1 MGNFIG
7 PEPVRSYA
15 PLAVKDDFSGD
26 GSTTTF
32 DLSRDITPGG
42 QNSLLL
48 YVGTTIQEPG
58 VDYTIGNDGSGNPRR
73 ITFTSAPAS
82 GSNNIF
88 AIHRDRE
95 TGRFTPDDNSVGNGQ
110 LESTAITGFSN
121 VTAASGDSLL
131 ISDVSDSGNLKKVTA
146 TSIAA
151 LASTDLVGDTSPQ
164 LGGDLDVNAND
175 IVSAGNNDITLLP
188 NGTGKVI
195 IDGNGSSGGV
205 SIDDGNID
213 IRTATGVVSKVK
225 FYCESSN
232 AHAQTLQAQPHSAAS
247 SAVLTL
253 PVATGTLVGTG
264 DTSSVSNTMLA
275 GSIAASKLA
284 GSIGNSKL
292 SNSSIT
298 VSDGSSSTA
307 IALGGTA
314 TFSGTANEVD
324 VAESSGTITIGLP
337 NDIVVAG
344 NLTVNGTTTT
354 INTTNLAVTD
364 NLVELNQG
372 LTGAASNDS
381 GILIERGST
390 GNNAI
395 MAWDESAD
403 SFILGTTTATASDT
417 GNLTIAAAPLAV
429 SSISAT
435 ELDMG
440 DSQKIKLGAG
450 NDLEIYHN
458 GNDSIIADTGTGDLV
473 IAGDQV
479 QITNAAASENKAI
492 FTSDGAVSLY
502 YDNVKKFETTSAG
515 ATITGDT
522 TLTGQLSLANSQKI
536 KLGNSDELEIYHD
549 GTNSYITESGGSG
562 NLRLQGQTVRLE
574 KASDGEIMLEATND
588 AGVDIRYNGSTKL
601 ETTNTGVT
609 ITGTATAT
617 TFSGSGASLTSLPA
631 GNLTGTLPAISGAS
645 LTNLPLGPSSATAV
659 GAIKYFALYYKG
671 SGGAPTSASIGN
683 GSEVTP
689 STYDVSNLY
698 LSNSPE
704 YKRSGSSAGPQDVNN
719 LSYLVPGFAG
729 TNDITGKTR
738 ASESGT
744 WRCIS
749 STIYSR
755 FTTSGN
761 SGGTYYVSGGGLF
774 QRVS

>member
-48 YVGTTIQEPG
+48 FVGTTIQEPG

-131 ISDVSDSGNLKKVTA
+131 ISDVSDSGNLKKATA

-151 LASTDLVGDTSPQ
+151 LASTDLVGDTTPQ

-175 IVSAGNNDITLLP
+175 IISAGNNNISLLP
-188 NGTGKVI
+188 NGTGKVVM
-195 IDGNGSSGGV
+195 DGDGSSGGV

-213 IRTATGVVSKVK
+213 IRTASGVVSKIK
-225 FYCESSN
+225 FYCESNN

-284 GSIGNSKL
+284 GSIGNAKL
-292 SNSSIT
+292 SNSSIS

-390 GNNAI
+390 GDNAI
-395 MAWDESAD
+395 MAWDESSD
-403 SFILGTTTATASDT
+403 GFILGTTTATASDT
-417 GNLTIAAAPLAV
+417 GNLSITVAPIAV

-440 DSQKIKLGAG
+440 DSNKIRLGAS
-450 NDLEIYHN
+450 NDLEIYHDGAN
-458 GNDSIIADTGTGDLV
+458 SIIKDSGTGNLQIQADDFKV
-473 IAGDQV
+473 MNAAGD
-479 QITNAAASENKAI
+479 ENILFGAEDGVVRLFHNNVTKLE
-492 FTSDGAVSLY
+492 TSS
-502 YDNVKKFETTSAG
+502 SG
-515 ATITGDT
+515 ATITGV
-522 TLTGQLSLANSQKI
+522 LTSDGVDMGDDEKIRFGGSQ
-536 KLGNSDELEIYHD
+536 DLEIYHESSNNR
-549 GTNSYITESGGSG
+549 GIIKESGTGDLHIQADDFYIKNAAG
-562 NLRLQGQTVRLE
+562 TETLFYALE
-574 KASDGEIMLEATND
+574 DGAVGLYHD
-588 AGVDIRYNGSTKL
+588 DSVKL
-601 ETTNTGVT
+601 VTTSAGVT

-645 LTNLPLGPSSATAV
+645 LTNLPLGPSSSTAV
-659 GAIKYFALYYKG
+659 GALKEFAIYYKA
-671 SGGAPTSASIGN
+671 SGGSAVSQTISVGD
-683 GSEVTP
+683 EITP
-689 STYDVSNLY
+689 ATYDVSNMY
-698 LSNSPE
+698 LGVPQNLTVNVPA
-704 YKRSGSSAGPQDVNN
+704 SGGTVNEMGMFRGFRASSDVAGQ
-719 LSYLVPGFAG
+719 
-729 TNDITGKTR
+729 TR
-738 ASESGT
+738 ATETGT
-744 WRCIS
+744 WRCVAPAVY
-749 STIYSR
+749 TGG
-755 FTTSGN
+755 TTSGQN
-761 SGGTYYVSGGGLF
+761 GISYHLSLAGLF
-774 QRVS
+774 QRIS

>member
-175 IVSAGNNDITLLP
+175 IVSAGNNNISLLP
-188 NGTGKVI
+188 NGSGKVVM
-195 IDGNGSSGGV
+195 DGDGSSGGV

-213 IRTATGVVSKVK
+213 IRTASGVVSKVK
-225 FYCESSN
+225 FYCENNN

-284 GSIGNSKL
+284 GSIGNAKL
-292 SNSSIT
+292 SNSSIS

-403 SFILGTTTATASDT
+403 GFILGTTTATASDT
-417 GNLTIAAAPLAV
+417 GNLSITVAPLAV
-429 SSISAT
+429 STISAT

-440 DSQKIKLGAG
+440 DSEKIKLGAG
-450 NDLEIYHN
+450 NDLEIYHDGTN
-458 GNDSIIADTGTGDLV
+458 SIIDNNTGQLKINGDD
-473 IAGDQV
+473 IHFM
-479 QITNAAASENKAI
+479 NAADSETMLDMAVN
-492 FTSDGAVSLY
+492 GAVTLY
-502 YDNVKKFETTSAG
+502 YDDSAKLATTSAG
-515 ATITGDT
+515 ATITGV
-522 TLTGQLSLANSQKI
+522 LTSDGLDM
-536 KLGNSDELEIYHD
+536 GNSEKIRLGASQELEIYSD

-631 GNLTGTLPAISGAS
+631 GNLTGTLPAISGAN
-645 LTNLPLGPSSATAV
+645 LTNIPLGPSSATAV
-659 GAIKYFALYYKG
+659 GALKEFAIYYKG
-671 SGGAPTSASIGN
+671 SGGAAATQTISVGDEI
-683 GSEVTP
+683 TP
-689 STYDVSNLY
+689 GTYDVSNMY
-698 LSNSPE
+698 LGVPQALTVNVPA
-704 YKRSGSSAGPQDVNN
+704 SGGTVNTMGWYRGFRASSDV
-719 LSYLVPGFAG
+719 
-729 TNDITGKTR
+729 TGQTR
-738 ASESGT
+738 ATETGT
-744 WRCIS
+744 WRCIAQAVY
-749 STIYSR
+749 TGG
-755 FTTSGN
+755 TTSGQN
-761 SGGTYYVSGGGLF
+761 GITYHLSLAGLF